1 MSVGTISAHTP
12 VPKSPLLPSRINPAA
27 SPIGPRNPMPFRPTM
42 IERRLRCDRC
52 GCVLEMTADELLR
65 CSHGDWPRCCMVAM
79 VLEVADQSVR
89 PNAGT
94 ELERPERQGRT
105 PFRG

>member
-1 MSVGTISAHTP
+1 
-12 VPKSPLLPSRINPAA
+12 
-27 SPIGPRNPMPFRPTM
+27 MPFRSTP

-65 CSHGDWPRCCMVAM
+65 CSHADWPRCCMVAM

-105 PFRG
+105 SFRG